1 MSYNYQNLT
10 LHHSFYTL
18 HMPILAYESLTMET
32 FQDLL
37 KSALWIVPMS
47 GTTDDFPPV
56 GSLTELPLELREL
69 LITILVLI
77 YNNICIFEGGL
88 GEVSDYK

>member
-1 MSYNYQNLT
+1 
-10 LHHSFYTL
+10 
-18 HMPILAYESLTMET
+18 MPIFSVKSLTMQT

-56 GSLTELPLELREL
+56 GSLNELLLELREL
-69 LITILVLI
+69 LKQHG
-77 YNNICIFEGGL
+77 Y
-88 GEVSDYK
+88 

>member
-1 MSYNYQNLT
+1 LPPHPVTYFNSV
-10 LHHSFYTL
+10 HAHFYD
-18 HMPILAYESLTMET
+18 ESLTIQT

-56 GSLTELPLELREL
+56 GSLNELPLEPREL
-69 LITILVLI
+69 LKQ
-77 YNNICIFEGGL
+77 YGC
-88 GEVSDYK
+88 

>member
-1 MSYNYQNLT
+1 MQ
-10 LHHSFYTL
+10 
-18 HMPILAYESLTMET
+18 T

-56 GSLTELPLELREL
+56 GSLNELPLEPREL
-69 LITILVLI
+69 LKQ
-77 YNNICIFEGGL
+77 CGC
-88 GEVSDYK
+88 

>member
-1 MSYNYQNLT
+1 MLIIPPAPCTCQ
-10 LHHSFYTL
+10 F
-18 HMPILAYESLTMET
+18 LAYKSLTKQT

-37 KSALWIVPMS
+37 KRALWIVPMS

-56 GSLTELPLELREL
+56 GSLNELPLELREL

-77 YNNICIFEGGL
+77 YNTMHL
-88 GEVSDYK
+88 